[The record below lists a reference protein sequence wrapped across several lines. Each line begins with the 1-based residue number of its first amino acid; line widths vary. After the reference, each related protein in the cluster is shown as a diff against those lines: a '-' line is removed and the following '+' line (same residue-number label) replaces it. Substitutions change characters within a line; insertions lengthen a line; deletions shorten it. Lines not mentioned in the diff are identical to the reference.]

1 MSKGRHEDWNDIV
14 DIEFDEVVKD
24 SGKAIL
30 FKIEDAEVWVGYGA
44 IENLD
49 EVQEKLKDPDLELKE
64 VQVPKWLAVENG
76 WAEWDDD

>member
-1 MSKGRHEDWNDIV
+1 MGNRREEGEEIL
-14 DIEFDEVVKD
+14 DIEFEDILKD

-30 FKIEDAEVWVGYGA
+30 FKIESEEVWVGHNA

-49 EVQEKLKDPDLELKE
+49 EVQEKLKDDNVDLSE
-64 VQVPKWLAVENG
+64 VQVPKWLAVDNG